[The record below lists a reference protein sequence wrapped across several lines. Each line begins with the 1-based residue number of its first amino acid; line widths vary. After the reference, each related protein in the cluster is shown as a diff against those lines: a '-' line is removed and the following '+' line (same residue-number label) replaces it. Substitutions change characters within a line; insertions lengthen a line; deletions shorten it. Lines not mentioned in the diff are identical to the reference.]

1 VTAPK
6 QRVRRERALVTG
18 ASGGL
23 GRIVCRRLHR
33 QFDVVAVDKRPFPD
47 RPKDVEH
54 HELDLRRK
62 SALLL
67 LKKRRPDCIVHLGF
81 QHDPRG
87 GAGSF
92 SFNVEGTAQLLR
104 FAEQMRPRKFVFL
117 SSAILYGPSA
127 TSSGFLTEESPLLAA
142 GTMPS
147 LSDLISLDMMVQSF
161 FWKRPETETVIL
173 RPVHIV
179 VRRR

>member
-1 VTAPK
+1 MSPAK
-6 QRVRRERALVTG
+6 KVRRPRALVTG

-23 GRIVCRRLHR
+23 GRLVCRRLHR
-33 QFDVVAVDKRPFPD
+33 TFDVVAVDKRPFPD

-87 GAGSF
+87 SAGSF
-92 SFNVEGTAQLLR
+92 SFNVEGKEFKDFDEAYADLMEDSHDRAVSLFEAAADDSKDADVRNFAKSSLATLR
-104 FAEQMRPRKFVFL
+104 QHSEAAEK
-117 SSAILYGPSA
+117 
-127 TSSGFLTEESPLLAA
+127 
-142 GTMPS
+142 
-147 LSDLISLDMMVQSF
+147 LDQ
-161 FWKRPETETVIL
+161 RDIAP
-173 RPVHIV
+173 
-179 VRRR
+179 